1 MDSMVRQFVTVDPRI
16 FKRQS
21 HLDRPRPSQVYHVG
35 IYSRSCC
42 GIDRMMALE
51 VTYAF
56 IGFIMG
62 GIAIIISL
70 YALLTLDE
78 MKQNGKQWIELN
90 QELKK
95 KIDILEKGGVSS
107 PWKK

>member
-1 MDSMVRQFVTVDPRI
+1 MM
-16 FKRQS
+16 
-21 HLDRPRPSQVYHVG
+21 LD
-35 IYSRSCC
+35 
-42 GIDRMMALE
+42 

-62 GIAIIISL
+62 GISLIVSL

-78 MKQNGKQWIELN
+78 IKKNGETWVKLN
-90 QELKK
+90 RELKE
-95 KIDILEKGGVSS
+95 KIDRLEKGGVSS

>member
-1 MDSMVRQFVTVDPRI
+1 
-16 FKRQS
+16 
-21 HLDRPRPSQVYHVG
+21 
-35 IYSRSCC
+35 
-42 GIDRMMALE
+42 MMALE

-62 GIAIIISL
+62 GIAIIISV

-78 MKQNGKQWIELN
+78 AIENGKQWVELN
-90 QELKK
+90 RDLQQ
-95 KIDILEKGGVSS
+95 KIDRLEKGGVSS

>member
-1 MDSMVRQFVTVDPRI
+1 MM
-16 FKRQS
+16 
-21 HLDRPRPSQVYHVG
+21 LD
-35 IYSRSCC
+35 
-42 GIDRMMALE
+42 

-62 GIAIIISL
+62 GLAVVISL

-78 MKQNGKQWIELN
+78 IKENGKTWIKLN
-90 QELKK
+90 RELKE
-95 KIDILEKGGVSS
+95 KIDRLEKGGATS

>member
-1 MDSMVRQFVTVDPRI
+1 MPI
-16 FKRQS
+16 
-21 HLDRPRPSQVYHVG
+21 
-35 IYSRSCC
+35 
-42 GIDRMMALE
+42 E

-62 GIAIIISL
+62 GIAVIISL

-78 MKQNGKQWIELN
+78 AIENGKQWVELN
-90 QELKK
+90 RDLQK
-95 KIDILEKGGVSS
+95 KIDRLEKGGVSS

>member
-1 MDSMVRQFVTVDPRI
+1 
-16 FKRQS
+16 
-21 HLDRPRPSQVYHVG
+21 
-35 IYSRSCC
+35 
-42 GIDRMMALE
+42 MMTLE

-70 YALLTLDE
+70 YALLTLEE
-78 MKQNGKQWIELN
+78 MKQNGKQWIDLN
-90 QELKK
+90 RNLQQ
-95 KIDILEKGGVSS
+95 KIDRLEKGGATS

>member
-1 MDSMVRQFVTVDPRI
+1 M
-16 FKRQS
+16 
-21 HLDRPRPSQVYHVG
+21 
-35 IYSRSCC
+35 
-42 GIDRMMALE
+42 LE

-62 GIAIIISL
+62 GIAIIVSL

-78 MKQNGKQWIELN
+78 AIENGKQWVKLN
-90 QELKK
+90 QDLQK
-95 KIDILEKGGVSS
+95 KIDRLEKGGAST

>member
-1 MDSMVRQFVTVDPRI
+1 MP
-16 FKRQS
+16 
-21 HLDRPRPSQVYHVG
+21 
-35 IYSRSCC
+35 
-42 GIDRMMALE
+42 LE

-62 GIAIIISL
+62 GIAIIVSV

-78 MKQNGKQWIELN
+78 MKENGKRWIELN
-90 QELKK
+90 QDLQK
-95 KIDILEKGGVSS
+95 KIDTLEKGGAPS

>member
-1 MDSMVRQFVTVDPRI
+1 MGQRKM
-16 FKRQS
+16 
-21 HLDRPRPSQVYHVG
+21 LD
-35 IYSRSCC
+35 
-42 GIDRMMALE
+42 

-62 GIAIIISL
+62 GIAVIISL

-78 MKQNGKQWIELN
+78 IKKNGETWIKLN
-90 QELKK
+90 RELKE
-95 KIDILEKGGVSS
+95 KIDRLEKGGVNS

>member
-1 MDSMVRQFVTVDPRI
+1 
-16 FKRQS
+16 
-21 HLDRPRPSQVYHVG
+21 
-35 IYSRSCC
+35 
-42 GIDRMMALE
+42 MMALE

-62 GIAIIISL
+62 GIAIIVSL

-78 MKQNGKQWIELN
+78 ALKNGQDWMQLN
-90 QELKK
+90 RDLQK
-95 KIDILEKGGVSS
+95 KIDRLEKGGVSS

>member
-1 MDSMVRQFVTVDPRI
+1 MP
-16 FKRQS
+16 
-21 HLDRPRPSQVYHVG
+21 
-35 IYSRSCC
+35 
-42 GIDRMMALE
+42 LE

-78 MKQNGKQWIELN
+78 MKQNGKRWIELN
-90 QELKK
+90 QELKNK
-95 KIDILEKGGVSS
+95 MDTLEKGGASS

>member
-1 MDSMVRQFVTVDPRI
+1 MS
-16 FKRQS
+16 
-21 HLDRPRPSQVYHVG
+21 
-35 IYSRSCC
+35 
-42 GIDRMMALE
+42 LE

-62 GIAIIISL
+62 GVALIISL
-70 YALLTLDE
+70 YVWLTLDE
-78 MKQNGKQWIELN
+78 ALKNGQKWMQLN

-95 KIDILEKGGVSS
+95 KIDNLEKGYGSKS